1 MLLYIRGGKTMKLRE
16 LRVLN
21 NLTQQELA
29 NKIGIT
35 QFTYCN
41 YEKEKTQPTIDLLI
55 KIANYFNVSLDYL
68 CCNEQATKNIV
79 YLDNLSKEQNEAI
92 NLIKNNNVTSYDIEL
107 LQEILKLSIFEK
119 GTLIGRLEAMKEN
132 NERLGKLK

>member
-1 MLLYIRGGKTMKLRE
+1 MKLKE
-16 LRVLN
+16 LRQTN
-21 NLTQQELA
+21 NKTQAEMVSILKLKNQ
-29 NKIGIT
+29 
-35 QFTYCN
+35 QTYCN
-41 YEKEKTQPTIDLLI
+41 YENEKTQPTIDLLI

-68 CCNEQATKNIV
+68 CGNEQATKNIV

-119 GTLIGRLEAMKEN
+119 GTLIGRLEAMKEK
-132 NERLGKLK
+132 NERLGKLNGK